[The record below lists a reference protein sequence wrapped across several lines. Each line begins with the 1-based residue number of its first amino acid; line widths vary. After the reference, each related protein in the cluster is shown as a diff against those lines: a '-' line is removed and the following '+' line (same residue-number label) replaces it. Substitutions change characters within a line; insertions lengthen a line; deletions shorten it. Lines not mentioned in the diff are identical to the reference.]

1 MTTKITIKDFNYK
14 IMVLDPKEMIELK
27 NITLRRDVK
36 KLMGYGF
43 NAKSMSEYM
52 GNQISDRAIREFI
65 KYKRRHLS
73 THNFEVLREWT
84 TKVLEEIEKLEEP
97 ISYADYYLD
106 AIEGEKNETDT

>member
-1 MTTKITIKDFNYK
+1 MNKKETIKDFNYK
-14 IMVLDPKEMIELK
+14 ITVLDPREMIEIK

-52 GNQISDRAIREFI
+52 GNQISDRAIREFL

-73 THNFEVLREWT
+73 THNFEVLSEWT
-84 TKVLEEIEKLEEP
+84 AKVLEQIESLEEP
-97 ISYADYYLD
+97 ISYADYYLEAVKD
-106 AIEGEKNETDT
+106 D